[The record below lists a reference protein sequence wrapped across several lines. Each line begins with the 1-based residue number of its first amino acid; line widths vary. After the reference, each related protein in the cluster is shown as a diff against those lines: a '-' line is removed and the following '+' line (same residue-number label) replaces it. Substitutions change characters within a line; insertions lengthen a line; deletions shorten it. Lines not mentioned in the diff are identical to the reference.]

1 MWSHDRLGT
10 TAAHPGCGS
19 VAPVT
24 STTEQ
29 HVDRC
34 PPRTANRHHGDAR
47 NAGVKLDVVLP
58 HAVEEVGDDRIGTI
72 QDERAVGFQAIAFV
86 AQFGSIVWIFFQL
99 LNFFRNM

>member
-1 MWSHDRLGT
+1 
-10 TAAHPGCGS
+10 
-19 VAPVT
+19 
-24 STTEQ
+24 
-29 HVDRC
+29 
-34 PPRTANRHHGDAR
+34 
-47 NAGVKLDVVLP
+47 VKLDVVLP